1 MLEDQPALLVVEA
14 FDRVGVLRA
23 RKRAGEVGGALVR
36 HQRRVGGVHGQGDG
50 LIQFPYGLIQGFDG
64 DGGVGA
70 RFDHLV
76 DLALESGAQEQG
88 ARGLGG
94 EVVDLLEEMAVVEE
108 RAYPDAAGLGGPG
121 AFSGGAEGLGEV
133 GELLELLEDGH
144 QILGARVGDEGDR
157 DEAGA
162 FFLGGRVGIDEL
174 HVGLARDVLG
184 DGRPEALLEIGAELR
199 HAEILGKGVLR
210 ETAHDRSG
218 ARVAYEGSEPELI
231 HDGGNV
237 TAR

>member
-1 MLEDQPALLVVEA
+1 VLEDQPALLVMEEA
-14 FDRVGVLRA
+14 EPVRVLRA
-23 RKRAGEVGGALVR
+23 LEGVGEIGGASVSQ
-36 HQRRVGGVHGQGDG
+36 HRRVRGVECARHAAVEVSHG
-50 LIQFPYGLIQGFDG
+50 LVQGFDG

-70 RFDHLV
+70 RLDHLV
-76 DLALESGAQEQG
+76 DLALESSTQEQG
-88 ARGLGG
+88 ARGLGC
-94 EVVDLLEEMAVVEE
+94 EVVDLLEEMAMVEE
-108 RAYPDAAGLGGPG
+108 RAYPDAAGLRGLG

-144 QILGARVGDEGDR
+144 QLLRARVGDEGDG

-162 FFLGGRVGIDEL
+162 LFLGRRVGVGEL
-174 HVGLARDVLG
+174 HVGMARDVLG
-184 DGRPEALLEIGAELR
+184 DGRAEALLEIEPELR
-199 HAEILGKGVLR
+199 YAEVLGEGVLR

-231 HDGGNV
+231 HDGGRV